1 MLRIVKGVKCALPQ
15 LVLKEERKNAPAYAD
30 QKMHENEAYLLNGSL
45 WLAGVVEDKLFIV
58 LTPPTVKQ
66 ATCRRN
72 GSLRKMD
79 SAFFFVF
86 DFSNPQTLYRVSI
99 TNYVT
104 VVFEACLAVHSL
116 QKNLE
121 KRGKTCSKISCTS

>member
-1 MLRIVKGVKCALPQ
+1 MQIRKCMRMKRTCWMDPC
-15 LVLKEERKNAPAYAD
+15 V
-30 QKMHENEAYLLNGSL
+30 
-45 WLAGVVEDKLFIV
+45 AGVVEDKLFIV

-72 GSLRKMD
+72 GSLREMD

-86 DFSNPQTLYRVSI
+86 DFSNPQTLRRVSV

-104 VVFEACLAVHSL
+104 VVFEAGSAVHSL
-116 QKNLE
+116 QKNG
-121 KRGKTCSKISCTS
+121 GKGERIRSEISCAAWTSERYDA

>member
-30 QKMHENEAYLLNGSL
+30 QKMHENEAYLLDGSL
-45 WLAGVVEDKLFIV
+45 CCRRCRRQTVHCAY
-58 LTPPTVKQ
+58 PPTVKQ

-72 GSLRKMD
+72 GSLREMD

-86 DFSNPQTLYRVSI
+86 DFSNPQTLHCVSI
-99 TNYVT
+99 TNYVM
-104 VVFEACLAVHSL
+104 VVFEANLAVHSL
-116 QKNLE
+116 QKSLK
-121 KRGKTCSKISCTS
+121 KRGKTCSKTPCTS